1 MIKHLKLF
9 LRLTVASLSTA
20 FDAKHGIKTI
30 FKLLESENEQIR
42 IQALKLL
49 GYFLSRSVLKRKL
62 DVMGPNNLF
71 MLLCERLMKFSPL
84 TIETYN
90 ALFEILVET
99 PIENV
104 RASGASALSTLKIE
118 NSMILKVISTII
130 IEGKKVGHS
139 HHPTNDNR
147 FSKGHK
153 FDQMADKKADKDQ
166 IKKLFINDLWKL
178 LVNNRENRRLV
189 LQMSVWQNWL
199 INLIDD
205 KNDQIIR
212 DQILTIFRVL
222 LYHAI
227 KHEFGGW
234 RVWIDSLAI
243 LHSKFSEIE
252 HDEMIEKMRVVN
264 SGCGSVANHKTVEPT
279 DLNNHHESK
288 ANKLVQPGG
297 DSVDETDGQSALKP
311 LTDDSQICTISSSG
325 VGQVAVEQNE
335 ESTDQ
340 GISTISSAENDQ
352 KEAAEEAAGP
362 ESGANLESS
371 PPKDDTDVAATRSFR
386 KSVTKDFYSNLLLG
400 GQQSKPNN
408 GTQEAKPQ
416 QFSGIA
422 STTPAFRI
430 PEFKWSPLHLKL
442 LNDLLY
448 SIECDIQM
456 WKNQGTKDLGGKE
469 FDDAA
474 KAISASHLDQI
485 LQNPDN
491 QIYVVNSI
499 HLVSQLC
506 DNIII
511 ASGGLLPLLASA
523 TGGNNSNN
531 SSNQNSINRGG
542 EGLSSDQANSLLYRL
557 VNLADILCFAAT
569 HINFSE
575 LENEKNMSPGGI
587 LEQCLRLVCTVAVKN
602 CLIVQKH
609 QEENGSDDVLTLESI
624 NQNNLHNLGMPLTSA
639 AELLFGDYGNFSVAN
654 TACSGDEDSSSI
666 DSEIH
671 HSVGN
676 TQSEVISHLSMHPSP
691 IKDLS
696 KLLQEMDVNR
706 LRACIYRDA
715 DADAK
720 QSQFLALATLY
731 FISVLM
737 VSKYRDI
744 IEPKFDSQI
753 KNFEGILENELNA
766 VESQEFRNKIGV
778 DPASIGDILTSKLE
792 TTLSS
797 VCPLLKEIMCDF
809 ANFLRSKLVGSHGQD
824 LVSKEIV
831 RTFKRSNVSAVE
843 LVMLLC
849 SQEWQN
855 TLQKNAGLAFI
866 ELINRGRILSHSMKD
881 HIVRVALE
889 ADFIMNRLRADDVSK
904 HEEFNISCLETM
916 QARYHEESLI
926 NSLIT
931 SAKRRDRML
940 YTRFKE
946 NLLHLT
952 NVECLESLNLA
963 YKVDSWEDDSRRKR
977 RFVLDPYSND
987 ASKLKLV
994 GRAPEKDQTAP
1005 KSDQKA
1011 ANLQQPIYLP
1021 NSQNKPAAA
1030 CKESNLNSMNGEED
1044 MDMFTWDQ
1052 DADIGNSNLE
1062 LEDERERTNT
1072 AEFVE
1077 TVLFTVNC
1085 SLIWCI
1091 YAVEGQLQITSN
1103 ELIFEANNI
1112 SFDSSSCCAL
1122 DGAVMSK
1129 SKGSAKQSRPNSAGN
1144 QNLKMNENLKNL
1156 VGSAGSRPS
1165 KGAFKELDLNV
1176 LRYCDLLNY
1185 NGKIQF
1191 SEIRAIFSRKYLLQ
1205 QNALEIFLSQRT
1217 SVMFAFADFETVKKV
1232 IKYLPPVGVGVKYGI
1247 PQSRRASLMTP
1258 KQLFAASNM
1267 TQKWQKR
1274 EITNFEYLM
1283 FLNTCSGRT
1292 YNDGK

>member
-1 MIKHLKLF
+1 M
-9 LRLTVASLSTA
+9 
-20 FDAKHGIKTI
+20 
-30 FKLLESENEQIR
+30 
-42 IQALKLL
+42 L

-130 IEGKKVGHS
+130 IEGKKAGHPHQQA
-139 HHPTNDNR
+139 HHSTNSVDGR
-147 FSKGHK
+147 FPKAGGHK
-153 FDQMADKKADKDQ
+153 FDQLADKKTDKDQ

-264 SGCGSVANHKTVEPT
+264 SGASVTNHKSAEQTNSE
-279 DLNNHHESK
+279 LNNHHGESK
-288 ANKLVQPGG
+288 ANNKPAVGQSGG
-297 DSVDETDGQSALKP
+297 DSVDEVDGKGDGQANLKP
-311 LTDDSQICTISSSG
+311 LGSDSQICTISSSD
-325 VGQVAVEQNE
+325 VGSATAAEPTE
-335 ESTDQ
+335 EPSGDP
-340 GISTISSAENDQ
+340 GISTISSNENDQ
-352 KEAAEEAAGP
+352 DKKETAGQEEASDSQP

-371 PPKDDTDVAATRSFR
+371 PSRDDTDVAATRSFR

-400 GQQSKPNN
+400 GQQTKLNSSSTNN
-408 GTQEAKPQ
+408 GNATQEKKQ

-469 FDDAA
+469 FDESA
-474 KAISASHLDQI
+474 KVISATHLDQI

-531 SSNQNSINRGG
+531 SSSQSSINRGG
-542 EGLSSDQANSLLYRL
+542 EGLSSAQANSLLYRL

-569 HINFSE
+569 HINFAE

-609 QEENGSDDVLTLESI
+609 QEENGNDDVLTLESI
-624 NQNNLHNLGMPLTSA
+624 NQNNMHNLGMPLTSA
-639 AELLFGDYGNFSVAN
+639 AELLFGDYGNFSGAN

-671 HSVGN
+671 HSAGN
-676 TQSEVISHLSMHPSP
+676 AQSEVISHHLSMHPSP
-691 IKDLS
+691 IKDFS

-737 VSKYRDI
+737 VR
-744 IEPKFDSQI
+744 F
-753 KNFEGILENELNA
+753 
-766 VESQEFRNKIGV
+766 
-778 DPASIGDILTSKLE
+778 
-792 TTLSS
+792 
-797 VCPLLKEIMCDF
+797 
-809 ANFLRSKLVGSHGQD
+809 VGG
-824 LVSKEIV
+824 
-831 RTFKRSNVSAVE
+831 
-843 LVMLLC
+843 
-849 SQEWQN
+849 
-855 TLQKNAGLAFI
+855 
-866 ELINRGRILSHSMKD
+866 
-881 HIVRVALE
+881 
-889 ADFIMNRLRADDVSK
+889 
-904 HEEFNISCLETM
+904 EFNGL
-916 QARYHEESLI
+916 
-926 NSLIT
+926 
-931 SAKRRDRML
+931 
-940 YTRFKE
+940 
-946 NLLHLT
+946 
-952 NVECLESLNLA
+952 
-963 YKVDSWEDDSRRKR
+963 
-977 RFVLDPYSND
+977 
-987 ASKLKLV
+987 
-994 GRAPEKDQTAP
+994 
-1005 KSDQKA
+1005 
-1011 ANLQQPIYLP
+1011 
-1021 NSQNKPAAA
+1021 
-1030 CKESNLNSMNGEED
+1030 
-1044 MDMFTWDQ
+1044 
-1052 DADIGNSNLE
+1052 
-1062 LEDERERTNT
+1062 
-1072 AEFVE
+1072 
-1077 TVLFTVNC
+1077 
-1085 SLIWCI
+1085 
-1091 YAVEGQLQITSN
+1091 
-1103 ELIFEANNI
+1103 
-1112 SFDSSSCCAL
+1112 
-1122 DGAVMSK
+1122 
-1129 SKGSAKQSRPNSAGN
+1129 
-1144 QNLKMNENLKNL
+1144 
-1156 VGSAGSRPS
+1156 
-1165 KGAFKELDLNV
+1165 
-1176 LRYCDLLNY
+1176 
-1185 NGKIQF
+1185 
-1191 SEIRAIFSRKYLLQ
+1191 
-1205 QNALEIFLSQRT
+1205 
-1217 SVMFAFADFETVKKV
+1217 
-1232 IKYLPPVGVGVKYGI
+1232 
-1247 PQSRRASLMTP
+1247 
-1258 KQLFAASNM
+1258 
-1267 TQKWQKR
+1267 
-1274 EITNFEYLM
+1274 
-1283 FLNTCSGRT
+1283 
-1292 YNDGK
+1292 

>member
-1 MIKHLKLF
+1 M
-9 LRLTVASLSTA
+9 
-20 FDAKHGIKTI
+20 
-30 FKLLESENEQIR
+30 ESENEQIR

-130 IEGKKVGHS
+130 IEGRKAGHPH
-139 HHPTNDNR
+139 HHPHHPAANDNR
-147 FSKGHK
+147 FPKSSGHAK
-153 FDQMADKKADKDQ
+153 FDQMADKKAAADKDQ

-264 SGCGSVANHKTVEPT
+264 SGGGGGSMANHKTVEQT
-279 DLNNHHESK
+279 NSDLNNAMNNNHHGESK
-288 ANKLVQPGG
+288 ANNKTALSSG
-297 DSVDETDGQSALKP
+297 DSIDEIDKGESGRKAAP
-311 LTDDSQICTISSSG
+311 GSESQICTISSSE
-325 VGQVAVEQNE
+325 VGAAAE
-335 ESTDQ
+335 ETGDQ
-340 GISTISSAENDQ
+340 GISTISSNENDQ
-352 KEAAEEAAGP
+352 DKKEAAAAGGQEEP
-362 ESGANLESS
+362 SAESGANLESS

-386 KSVTKDFYSNLLLG
+386 KSTTATKDFYSNLLLG
-400 GQQSKPNN
+400 GQQTKPNN
-408 GTQEAKPQ
+408 GTAVEKKP

-448 SIECDIQM
+448 SIECDIQI

-469 FDDAA
+469 FDESA
-474 KAISASHLDQI
+474 KVISATHLDQI

-531 SSNQNSINRGG
+531 SSNQSSINRGG
-542 EGLSSDQANSLLYRL
+542 EGLSSAQANSLLYRL

-624 NQNNLHNLGMPLTSA
+624 NQNNIHNLGMPLTSA
-639 AELLFGDYGNFSVAN
+639 AELLFGDYGGFSGAN

-671 HSVGN
+671 HSAGN

-737 VSKYRDI
+737 VS
-744 IEPKFDSQI
+744 F
-753 KNFEGILENELNA
+753 FWW
-766 VESQEFRNKIGV
+766 FWWW
-778 DPASIGDILTSKLE
+778 
-792 TTLSS
+792 
-797 VCPLLKEIMCDF
+797 
-809 ANFLRSKLVGSHGQD
+809 
-824 LVSKEIV
+824 EIV
-831 RTFKRSNVSAVE
+831 V
-843 LVMLLC
+843 
-849 SQEWQN
+849 
-855 TLQKNAGLAFI
+855 KN
-866 ELINRGRILSHSMKD
+866 
-881 HIVRVALE
+881 
-889 ADFIMNRLRADDVSK
+889 
-904 HEEFNISCLETM
+904 
-916 QARYHEESLI
+916 
-926 NSLIT
+926 
-931 SAKRRDRML
+931 
-940 YTRFKE
+940 
-946 NLLHLT
+946 
-952 NVECLESLNLA
+952 
-963 YKVDSWEDDSRRKR
+963 
-977 RFVLDPYSND
+977 
-987 ASKLKLV
+987 
-994 GRAPEKDQTAP
+994 
-1005 KSDQKA
+1005 KS
-1011 ANLQQPIYLP
+1011 
-1021 NSQNKPAAA
+1021 
-1030 CKESNLNSMNGEED
+1030 
-1044 MDMFTWDQ
+1044 
-1052 DADIGNSNLE
+1052 
-1062 LEDERERTNT
+1062 
-1072 AEFVE
+1072 
-1077 TVLFTVNC
+1077 
-1085 SLIWCI
+1085 
-1091 YAVEGQLQITSN
+1091 
-1103 ELIFEANNI
+1103 
-1112 SFDSSSCCAL
+1112 
-1122 DGAVMSK
+1122 
-1129 SKGSAKQSRPNSAGN
+1129 
-1144 QNLKMNENLKNL
+1144 
-1156 VGSAGSRPS
+1156 
-1165 KGAFKELDLNV
+1165 
-1176 LRYCDLLNY
+1176 
-1185 NGKIQF
+1185 
-1191 SEIRAIFSRKYLLQ
+1191 
-1205 QNALEIFLSQRT
+1205 
-1217 SVMFAFADFETVKKV
+1217 
-1232 IKYLPPVGVGVKYGI
+1232 
-1247 PQSRRASLMTP
+1247 
-1258 KQLFAASNM
+1258 
-1267 TQKWQKR
+1267 
-1274 EITNFEYLM
+1274 
-1283 FLNTCSGRT
+1283 
-1292 YNDGK
+1292 